1 MTLPVCLQGK
11 LDVGDEQKRALQQA
25 HHKYRSELHA
35 MATERKSLNAVLAA
49 AAAPGKSDSIKKV
62 LCTSSMQLCF
72 AWLALLYTP
81 SLEAYFRACCHPP
94 CLKIASLLPLPVKEH
109 LSDTHSS

>member
-11 LDVGDEQKRALQQA
+11 LDVGDEQKRALQQT

-35 MATERKSLNAVLAA
+35 MAAERKSLNAVLAA

-72 AWLALLYTP
+72 CLASP
-81 SLEAYFRACCHPP
+81 VVHP
-94 CLKIASLLPLPVKEH
+94 L
-109 LSDTHSS
+109 

>member
-1 MTLPVCLQGK
+1 VQGK
-11 LDVGDEQKRALQQA
+11 LDVDDEQKHALQQA

-62 LCTSSMQLCF
+62 LCTPTMQLWACP
-72 AWLALLYTP
+72 WLALLCNARGVV
-81 SLEAYFRACCHPP
+81 LQG
-94 CLKIASLLPLPVKEH
+94 LLPLFLLEH
-109 LSDTHSS
+109 CEFSFAHIEGSF